1 LIAELAGRL
10 DETELRYRHAREY
23 AGERGAGAAAAHLT
37 AMRDRFDPLYSSL
50 RDDPR
55 FLALSDPRRSTAD
68 RDAAVPVVAR
78 LASTLHV
85 VDRRCAPFLVS
96 PFAEWPDD
104 PPVWPG
110 RPSKGP
116 F

>member
-1 LIAELAGRL
+1 VQADR
-10 DETELRYRHAREY
+10 
-23 AGERGAGAAAAHLT
+23 RGVLW
-37 AMRDRFDPLYSSL
+37 DRFDPLYSSL

-55 FLALSDPRRSTAD
+55 FLALSDPKRFSAD

-85 VDRRCAPFLVS
+85 VDWRYPPFLVS
-96 PFAEWPDD
+96 PFVEWPDD